1 MELLSAFLSPSSEK
15 RPLWKNFLYFLI
27 FWETEIYTFSKGFS
41 YISENGTLALRTKNF
56 RNKLPSSKNCLIF

>member
-1 MELLSAFLSPSSEK
+1 MELLSAFLSSSSEK

-27 FWETEIYTFSKGFS
+27 FWETKLYIFSKGFS

-56 RNKLPSSKNCLIF
+56 EEQTSEL